1 MKKQFVVFMI
11 IFLGLSW
18 ACSKDEDNLLPV
30 IEPDDSGVFTDA
42 EGREFSWVRYGNL
55 EWMRTNLN
63 IEASVG
69 SEISHE
75 GTRDPIK
82 LETEKEQNYVTF
94 GYLYT
99 YEAAKEVVPEG
110 WRIPTDN
117 DWQELEKAMGMSANE
132 LNVSSWRGVSEGT
145 LLQQT
150 EGTRMNL
157 RMGGMGEYDGY
168 GNFSPYFSY
177 VYGFYWTSTP
187 EAEGSNY
194 YYCRQISYKSGQIAR
209 VVVDKSKMLSVRC
222 VRDAR

>member
-1 MKKQFVVFMI
+1 M
-11 IFLGLSW
+11 
-18 ACSKDEDNLLPV
+18 
-30 IEPDDSGVFTDA
+30 
-42 EGREFSWVRYGNL
+42 
-55 EWMRTNLN
+55 
-63 IEASVG
+63 
-69 SEISHE
+69 
-75 GTRDPIK
+75 
-82 LETEKEQNYVTF
+82 TF

>member
-55 EWMRTNLN
+55 EWMTTNLN

-69 SEISHE
+69 SEISQ

-117 DWQELEKAMGMSANE
+117 DWQELGDG
-132 LNVSSWRGVSEGT
+132 NV
-145 LLQQT
+145 
-150 EGTRMNL
+150 
-157 RMGGMGEYDGY
+157 GE
-168 GNFSPYFSY
+168 
-177 VYGFYWTSTP
+177 
-187 EAEGSNY
+187 
-194 YYCRQISYKSGQIAR
+194 
-209 VVVDKSKMLSVRC
+209 
-222 VRDAR
+222 